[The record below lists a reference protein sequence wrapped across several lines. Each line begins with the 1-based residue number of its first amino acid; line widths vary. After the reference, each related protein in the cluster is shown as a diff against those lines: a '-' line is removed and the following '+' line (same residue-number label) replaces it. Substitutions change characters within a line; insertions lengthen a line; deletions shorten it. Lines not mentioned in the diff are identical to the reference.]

1 VGSAQ
6 VREEGSI
13 GLCMF
18 GALVTTLVDSLESDL
33 HVVFS
38 LCEICDSFGAQLGV
52 LYSICDRS
60 VGQLGVSFF
69 SGAIVFPS
77 AWWCLEALYLV
88 EALGGKQSNV

>member
-1 VGSAQ
+1 MLFSACARF
-6 VREEGSI
+6 VT
-13 GLCMF
+13 
-18 GALVTTLVDSLESDL
+18 ALVRSLGSDF
-33 HVVFS
+33 HCVFN
-38 LCEICDSFGAQLGV
+38 